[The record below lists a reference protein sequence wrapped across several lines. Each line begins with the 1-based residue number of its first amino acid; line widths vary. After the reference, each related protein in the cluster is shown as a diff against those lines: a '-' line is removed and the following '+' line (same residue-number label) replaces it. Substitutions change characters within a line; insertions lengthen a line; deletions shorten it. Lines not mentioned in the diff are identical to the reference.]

1 MSAKSLSAWFGM
13 AGVST
18 SDSNLAQI
26 WGARLD
32 RLMIV
37 LALLTLP
44 LVFIVFDE
52 SLDRSGS
59 ILYALQWV
67 ILSGFFLEF
76 LILMALS
83 RERFDYVS
91 RNWLN
96 LIIIIVSV
104 LSVTGVAHGV
114 WIAIARSLRL
124 VSIGLLAARALHSI
138 GHWLISSGVPI
149 VIGVAVLAWL
159 LSGLGFY
166 FLEPTIHSF
175 GEGLWL
181 AFVSAST
188 VGYGDLVPTTTSS
201 KIFAVLMVFVGFGM
215 FSMIIAVIS
224 AYFVGEDEKVINQK
238 LVDDIQSLH
247 TEIRLLREELDE
259 FRRKS

>member
-1 MSAKSLSAWFGM
+1 
-13 AGVST
+13 
-18 SDSNLAQI
+18 
-26 WGARLD
+26 
-32 RLMIV
+32 
-37 LALLTLP
+37 
-44 LVFIVFDE
+44 
-52 SLDRSGS
+52 
-59 ILYALQWV
+59 
-67 ILSGFFLEF
+67 
-76 LILMALS
+76 
-83 RERFDYVS
+83 
-91 RNWLN
+91 
-96 LIIIIVSV
+96 
-104 LSVTGVAHGV
+104 
-114 WIAIARSLRL
+114 
-124 VSIGLLAARALHSI
+124 
-138 GHWLISSGVPI
+138 

-247 TEIRLLREELDE
+247 KEIRLLREELDE